1 MCNTGEIKNY
11 KVHIQLKKWGVN
23 MEKREID
30 FSIDKYK
37 KPSYLSKR
45 DSVAQIIQNALFMKK
60 GNLPSH
66 PDRGVD
72 IEQYLNKLSDSV
84 DELQILADL
93 KHTCG
98 ENLVGDEIRSLTL
111 NNVKIQDREYT
122 LIMLN
127 LTIDNTDDL
136 LAISIQ
142 KEKNSVLRYQC
153 NFISE
158 DVPI

>member
-1 MCNTGEIKNY
+1 MAEIKNY

-30 FSIDKYK
+30 FSVDKYK

-72 IEQYLNKLSDSV
+72 IEQYLNKTTESV
-84 DELQILADL
+84 DELQLLTDL
-93 KHTCG
+93 KYTCG
-98 ENLVGDEIRSLTL
+98 EDLVGDEIQSLTL
-111 NNVKIQDREYT
+111 NTVRVKNKEYT
-122 LIMLN
+122 LILIR
-127 LTIDNTDDL
+127 LSIDNTDDL
-136 LAISIQ
+136 MAISIQ
-142 KEKNSVLRYQC
+142 KEKNNIVRYQY